1 MGLID
6 RFTRDTASKYVWAVL
21 ALVAAGGLVFAIAN
35 GARALDD
42 ERADAQARAVLYVE
56 EALVPRI
63 AGEALAAPI
72 TGPQAASLDAA
83 IQRTVFV
90 DDRLSRVRIWS
101 ADGRLLFSTDDA
113 DALGSNAG
121 LNDPL
126 LSEASRD
133 GVLTRSNVSDTGGE
147 NDPERSLLRTYV
159 PVGARAVVEIDQTD
173 EATLAA
179 VRTEWWYYQL
189 LAGAMLLLLLVM
201 TGLSLRDPIEPIN
214 VGVPF
219 AASSIPAGFSLID
232 NERLHAVEEVYRLA
246 SERVGRLQERLDESE
261 AARRR
266 LEGDIQRALSKV
278 GSSSPRAAAAPIPP
292 PAAAPTPPPVVAPE
306 RPPVVV
312 PPPVVRVPESDV
324 VPTPLDD
331 AWTAAPAGPLARA
344 SRDQKPPPETARR
357 AKPATPKP
365 KKTPRRQKAKKEQ
378 PAEPQREVAAPRPAK
393 TPERRPATVAAA
405 AAAAPRPVVVDPD
418 IDDAKAHEAALETFI
433 RLTESDRQPH
443 DTSSVD
449 QGAVRAALART
460 AARKKPGGER
470 LQSHEGPPQESP
482 NGPPRNER

>member
-1 MGLID
+1 MSLID
-6 RFTRDTASKYVWAVL
+6 RFTRDAASKYVWAAL
-21 ALVAAGGLVFAIAN
+21 ALVAAGGLVFAITS

-63 AGEALAAPI
+63 AGEALVAPI
-72 TGPQAASLDAA
+72 TGTQATSLDAA
-83 IQRTVFV
+83 IQRTVLV

-101 ADGRLLFSTDDA
+101 ADGRLLFSTDGA
-113 DALGSNAG
+113 DTLGSNAG

-159 PVGARAVVEIDQTD
+159 PVGARAIVEIDQTD

-232 NERLHAVEEVYRLA
+232 NERLHAVHEVYRLA
-246 SERVGRLQERLDESE
+246 SERVERMQYKLEESE
-261 AARRR
+261 EARRR
-266 LEGDIQRALSKV
+266 LEGDIQRALSKAATA
-278 GSSSPRAAAAPIPP
+278 PRSNTTPPVPP
-292 PAAAPTPPPVVAPE
+292 PAPAPE
-306 RPPVVV
+306 
-312 PPPVVRVPESDV
+312 PPVVRVPESDV
-324 VPTPLDD
+324 VATPLGE
-331 AWTAAPAGPLARA
+331 AWAASPAGPLARA
-344 SRDQKPPPETARR
+344 SRDQKPPPTTAPMTKPAA
-357 AKPATPKP
+357 AKPKRASKRTRSKGKDEPVDVP
-365 KKTPRRQKAKKEQ
+365 ETTTPRAVPVPDPAPPATSAQEPAPEQ
-378 PAEPQREVAAPRPAK
+378 RVAAM
-393 TPERRPATVAAA
+393 
-405 AAAAPRPVVVDPD
+405 AAAPSPPAARKIPADPEVS
-418 IDDAKAHEAALETFI
+418 DAKAHEAALEMFI

-470 LQSHEGPPQESP
+470 LQPHEGPSGESP
-482 NGPPRNER
+482 GGPPPERR

>member
-1 MGLID
+1 MSLID
-6 RFTRDTASKYVWAVL
+6 RFTRDTASKYVWAAL
-21 ALVAAGGLVFAIAN
+21 ALVAAGGLVFAITN

-56 EALVPRI
+56 GALVPRI
-63 AGEALAAPI
+63 AGEALVAPI

-83 IQRTVFV
+83 IQRTVLV

-101 ADGRLLFSTDDA
+101 ADGRLLFSTDGA

-126 LSEASRD
+126 LREASRD
-133 GVLTRSNVSDTGGE
+133 GVLTRSNVSDTGGQ

-232 NERLHAVEEVYRLA
+232 NERLHAVHEVYRLA
-246 SERVGRLQERLDESE
+246 SERVERMQYKLEESE
-261 AARRR
+261 EARRR
-266 LEGDIQRALSKV
+266 LEGDIQRALSKAATAPR
-278 GSSSPRAAAAPIPP
+278 SDTTPRSHRRRLRPSPRSSGFRSQTSWRSRSATRGP
-292 PAAAPTPPPVVAPE
+292 
-306 RPPVVV
+306 R
-312 PPPVVRVPESDV
+312 R
-324 VPTPLDD
+324 PLDRSL
-331 AWTAAPAGPLARA
+331 APHVIR
-344 SRDQKPPPETARR
+344 SRR
-357 AKPATPKP
+357 
-365 KKTPRRQKAKKEQ
+365 
-378 PAEPQREVAAPRPAK
+378 PRP
-393 TPERRPATVAAA
+393 RP
-405 AAAAPRPVVVDPD
+405 
-418 IDDAKAHEAALETFI
+418 
-433 RLTESDRQPH
+433 
-443 DTSSVD
+443 
-449 QGAVRAALART
+449 
-460 AARKKPGGER
+460 
-470 LQSHEGPPQESP
+470 
-482 NGPPRNER
+482 

>member
-21 ALVAAGGLVFAIAN
+21 ALVAAGGLVFAITY
-35 GARALDD
+35 GARALDE
-42 ERADAQARAVLYVE
+42 ERADAQARAVLYVQD
-56 EALVPRI
+56 ALVPRI
-63 AGEALAAPI
+63 AGEALVAPI
-72 TGPQAASLDAA
+72 TGPQAASLDTA
-83 IQRTVFV
+83 IQRTVLV

-101 ADGRLLFSTDDA
+101 ADGQLLYSTDGA
-113 DALGSNAG
+113 DALGSNGG

-126 LSEASRD
+126 LREASRD
-133 GVLTRSNVSDTGGE
+133 GVLTRSNVSDTGGQ

-246 SERVGRLQERLDESE
+246 SERVGRLKEKLDESE
-261 AARRR
+261 TARRR
-266 LEGDIQRALSKV
+266 LEGDVQRALSKV
-278 GSSSPRAAAAPIPP
+278 GSSSPRAAAPVPP
-292 PAAAPTPPPVVAPE
+292 PAAASTPPPVIAPE
-306 RPPVVV
+306 PPPVVV

-324 VPTPLDD
+324 VPAPLGD

-357 AKPATPKP
+357 AKPATPRP
-365 KKTPRRQKAKKEQ
+365 KKTPKRQKAKKEQ
-378 PAEPQREVAAPRPAK
+378 PVEPQREAAPPRPAK
-393 TPERRPATVAAA
+393 TPERRPAAVGAAA
-405 AAAAPRPVVVDPD
+405 AAASPRPVVIDPEV
-418 IDDAKAHEAALETFI
+418 DDAKAHEAALETFI

-443 DTSSVD
+443 DTSTVD

-470 LQSHEGPPQESP
+470 LQSHEGPPEESP
-482 NGPPRNER
+482 NGPPRGD

>member
-21 ALVAAGGLVFAIAN
+21 ALFAAGGLVFAITN
-35 GARALDD
+35 GARALDE

-63 AGEALAAPI
+63 AGEALVAPI
-72 TGPQAASLDAA
+72 TGSQAASLDAA
-83 IQRTVFV
+83 IQRTVLV

-101 ADGRLLFSTDDA
+101 ADGQLLFSTDGA

-126 LSEASRD
+126 LREASRD

-246 SERVGRLQERLDESE
+246 SERVGRLQEKLDESE
-261 AARRR
+261 AQRRR

-292 PAAAPTPPPVVAPE
+292 PAAPTPPPVVAPE
-306 RPPVVV
+306 PPPVVV

-324 VPTPLDD
+324 VPAPLGD

-357 AKPATPKP
+357 ARPATPKP

-378 PAEPQREVAAPRPAK
+378 PVEPPREAAPPPAK
-393 TPERRPATVAAA
+393 TPERRPAAVAAA
-405 AAAAPRPVVVDPD
+405 ASAASRPVVVDPETE
-418 IDDAKAHEAALETFI
+418 DAKAHEAALEMFI

-443 DTSSVD
+443 DASSVD

-470 LQSHEGPPQESP
+470 LQPHEGPPQESR
-482 NGPPRNER
+482 NGPPRDQG